1 MIASSI
7 PLKTE
12 PETGKHSR
20 GKKHISTNDYTL
32 FQFLK
37 RVRKRARR
45 WILIEAISL
54 IGLSIAVWFWGTLLL
69 DWLIEPP
76 PAVRLLAT
84 GLLCLWIGTII
95 LKRLIIRLRA
105 PLRDEQLALL
115 VERTHPEL
123 QDSLSTAVE
132 LGLGETQSASSTI
145 DLSLLDRTTSIA
157 AAYIKRIT
165 MGRLFRRAHLLR

>member
-20 GKKHISTNDYTL
+20 GKEHISTNDYTL

-54 IGLSIAVWFWGTLLL
+54 IGLSIADLWGS
-69 DWLIEPP
+69 ISYIS
-76 PAVRLLAT
+76 
-84 GLLCLWIGTII
+84 GKI
-95 LKRLIIRLRA
+95 
-105 PLRDEQLALL
+105 
-115 VERTHPEL
+115 
-123 QDSLSTAVE
+123 DS
-132 LGLGETQSASSTI
+132 QASSAI
-145 DLSLLDRTTSIA
+145 
-157 AAYIKRIT
+157 Y
-165 MGRLFRRAHLLR
+165 

>member
-12 PETGKHSR
+12 PETGQHPRSKMHGSP
-20 GKKHISTNDYTL
+20 NDYKL
-32 FQFLK
+32 SQFLK
-37 RVRKRARR
+37 RIRKRARR
-45 WILIEAISL
+45 WVFIEAISL
-54 IGLSIAVWFWGTLLL
+54 IGLSIAAWFWSTLLL

-76 PAVRLLAT
+76 PVVRFLAVGA
-84 GLLCLWIGTII
+84 LCLWVSTI
-95 LKRLIIRLRA
+95 LLNRLIRRLRA

-132 LGLGETQSASSTI
+132 L
-145 DLSLLDRTTSIA
+145 
-157 AAYIKRIT
+157 
-165 MGRLFRRAHLLR
+165 RLV